1 MAGFPHREIDAH
13 WQAFWRDRDLFTTR
27 TYRSRPKYCV
37 LDMFPYPSG
46 AGLHV
51 GHQVW
56 PAHDEAKLAVDT
68 ITLAVQIAGKM
79 RGTVE
84 VPADVSE
91 SAAIAAAKADP
102 KIARYLEGKTIR
114 RDIYVPGRLVNLVA
128 T

>member
-1 MAGFPHREIDAH
+1 
-13 WQAFWRDRDLFTTR
+13 
-27 TYRSRPKYCV
+27 
-37 LDMFPYPSG
+37 
-46 AGLHV
+46 
-51 GHQVW
+51 VW